1 MSYTRGIQETSLI
14 IGLFSGLRKKIGK
27 NQIGKSL
34 SDTVLGQAFR
44 TEFMSSFLYKP
55 LNVHYVVKVVK
66 VSTVLEYENFHSLIF
81 YRNVC

>member
-1 MSYTRGIQETSLI
+1 M
-14 IGLFSGLRKKIGK
+14 
-27 NQIGKSL
+27 
-34 SDTVLGQAFR
+34 TVSRQAFR